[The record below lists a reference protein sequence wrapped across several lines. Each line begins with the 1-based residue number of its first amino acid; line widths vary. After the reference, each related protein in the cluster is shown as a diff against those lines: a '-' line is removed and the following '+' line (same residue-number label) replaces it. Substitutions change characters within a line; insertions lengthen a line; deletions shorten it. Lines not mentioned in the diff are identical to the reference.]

1 MTRYARCFAGLA
13 ARGEGAFV
21 PFAMLGD
28 PDPGES
34 LAVAAALVEGGADA
48 LELGIPFS
56 DPVADGP
63 VIQAAAERALGA
75 GTTPATCLALVA
87 EVRRRHPA
95 VPIGLLTYANL
106 ALQAGLPR
114 FYRAVAEAGA
124 DSVLLAD
131 LPAVE
136 AGPFARAAREA
147 GVEPVLTVPPEADG
161 ATIRRVAEL
170 AGGYTYLLGR
180 PGVTGA
186 APAGAPAAALLKAL
200 RGAGTPPVLVGF
212 GISRPGQVR
221 AAVRAGAAGAISGTA
236 VVRIAAE
243 HAHDPAGRRAALA
256 RFVSEMKSGG
266 RGAVARDALLGWN
279 SRVGDP
285 GHGGT
290 GRTGRA

>member
-95 VPIGLLTYANL
+95 VPIGLPSIPA
-106 ALQAGLPR
+106 QPV
-114 FYRAVAEAGA
+114 RAQSPSPAEATQP
-124 DSVLLAD
+124 SQVMRSILAA
-131 LPAVE
+131 LTP
-136 AGPFARAAREA
+136 GAAR
-147 GVEPVLTVPPEADG
+147 TC
-161 ATIRRVAEL
+161 
-170 AGGYTYLLGR
+170 
-180 PGVTGA
+180 
-186 APAGAPAAALLKAL
+186 
-200 RGAGTPPVLVGF
+200 TP
-212 GISRPGQVR
+212 
-221 AAVRAGAAGAISGTA
+221 
-236 VVRIAAE
+236 
-243 HAHDPAGRRAALA
+243 
-256 RFVSEMKSGG
+256 K
-266 RGAVARDALLGWN
+266 
-279 SRVGDP
+279 
-285 GHGGT
+285 
-290 GRTGRA
+290 